1 VVSMHME
8 PQKHGELKM
17 GLIEKLG
24 FVKMKTY
31 EECVKKNEEL
41 KRNIE
46 ELNPEQ
52 PCSKTKE
59 MS

>member
-1 VVSMHME
+1 ME